1 LVERFDQEIERFQL
15 GECFAVA
22 KTVRDARLDS
32 RAARE
37 KLKPSG
43 KPYFR
48 DLEPNLH
55 LGYRKGKHGGKW
67 VMRRYVGDERYVVET
82 IGGADDFADA
92 DGVETLTFHQAQT
105 KARER
110 AAAAAEEARIASMGP
125 AITVR
130 TAINEY
136 LALREKREARD
147 HAKIGLKRD
156 PRSRLTKHVLEA
168 NERLAAKA
176 LAALTTDDLAKWRR
190 GLQMAASS
198 VQRTCN
204 DFKSALNAAVKR
216 YKTQLPATIR
226 DTIKDGL
233 ASVHAAPATAR
244 EAQVLPDADVRALIS
259 ATWEVDGAGGW
270 EGDLGRIVLVLA
282 ATGARFSQVNRMTV
296 ADVQAKQKRLMVP
309 VSRKGRGVKNSS
321 HIGVR
326 VGDDVLAALAKA
338 TAGRKGS
345 EPLFL
350 RPRWEP
356 VGEARWEKGE
366 RAPWH
371 SASQLTRPRL
381 WAAIVARAGLAAGTI
396 PYALRHSSI
405 VRGLRAGLPVR
416 LVAAL
421 HDTSSAMIERH
432 YAAFIVD
439 AMDELAARA
448 VVPLTTAP
456 AVVIPIDLARGS
468 SR

>member
-1 LVERFDQEIERFQL
+1 M
-15 GECFAVA
+15 A
-22 KTVRDARLDS
+22 KTVRDSRLDS

-67 VMRRYVGDERYVVET
+67 VMRRYVGDEKYVVET
-82 IGGADDFADA
+82 IGAADDFADA

-110 AAAAAEEARIASMGP
+110 AQAVAEEARIASMGP

-130 TAINEY
+130 SAIKEY
-136 LALREKREARD
+136 LALREKREAKD

-168 NERLAAKA
+168 NEKLAAKP
-176 LAALTTDDLAKWRR
+176 LAALTTGDLAKWRD
-190 GLQMAASS
+190 GLQMAPGS
-198 VQRTCN
+198 VQRTVN
-204 DFKSALNAAVKR
+204 DFKAALNAIARSAKA
-216 YKTQLPATIR
+216 QLPPTMR

-233 ASVHAAPATAR
+233 ATVHAAPAAAR
-244 EAQVLPDADVRALIS
+244 EAQVLPDPDVRAIIS
-259 ATWEVDGAGGW
+259 AAWEVDAGGKW
-270 EGDLGRIVLVLA
+270 EGDLARVVLVLA
-282 ATGARFSQVNRMTV
+282 ATGARFSQIARMTV
-296 ADVQAKQKRLMVP
+296 ADVQAAQKRLMIP

-350 RPRWEP
+350 RPRWEAIAA
-356 VGEARWEKGE
+356 ARWEKGP
-366 RAPWH
+366 RGPWH
-371 SASQLTRPRL
+371 SAAELRRP
-381 WAAIVARAGLAAGTI
+381 WAAIVERAGLTAGAI

-456 AVVIPIDLARGS
+456 ATVTPIASAARA
-468 SR
+468 

>member
-1 LVERFDQEIERFQL
+1 MSQTEGV
-15 GECFAVA
+15 FAVA
-22 KTVRDARLDS
+22 RKVRDSRLDS
-32 RAARE
+32 RTARE
-37 KLKPSG
+37 KLRPSG

-55 LGYRKGKHGGKW
+55 LGYRKGKHDGKW
-67 VMRRYVGDERYVVET
+67 VMRRYVGGEKYVVET
-82 IGGADDFADA
+82 IGAADDVADA

-110 AAAAAEEARIASMGP
+110 AAAVAENARIANMGP

-130 TAINEY
+130 TAIEEY
-136 LALREKREARD
+136 LTTREKREKKD
-147 HAKIGLKRD
+147 HGGDVGLKRD
-156 PRSRLTKHVLEA
+156 ARSRLHKHVLEVD
-168 NERLAAKA
+168 EKLAAKP
-176 LAALTTDDLAKWRR
+176 LAAVSSDDLAKWR
-190 GLQMAASS
+190 GSLQMAPGSA
-198 VQRTCN
+198 QRTVN
-204 DFKSALNAAVKR
+204 DLKAALNAAAKC
-216 YKTQLPATIR
+216 YKAQLPATMR
-226 DTIKDGL
+226 DAIKDGL
-233 ASVHAAPATAR
+233 ASVHAAPAAAR

-259 ATWEVDGAGGW
+259 AAWEVDGAGGW

-282 ATGARFSQVNRMTV
+282 ASGARFSQVIRMTV
-296 ADVQAKQKRLMVP
+296 ADVQTAQKRLMIP

-345 EPLFL
+345 EHLLL
-350 RPRWEP
+350 RTRREP
-356 VGEARWEKGE
+356 VGGVV

-371 SASQLTRPRL
+371 AAWELTRP
-381 WAAIVARAGLAAGTI
+381 WGAIVARAGLAGGVV
-396 PYALRHSSI
+396 PYCFRHSSI

-416 LVAAL
+416 LVAAI
-421 HDTSSAMIERH
+421 HDTSSGMVERH

-439 AMDELAARA
+439 VMDELAARA

-456 AVVIPIDLARGS
+456 ATVILLEQAAR
-468 SR
+468 

>member
-1 LVERFDQEIERFQL
+1 MDTLLTESV
-15 GECFAVA
+15 FAVA
-22 KTVRDARLDS
+22 KTVRDSRLDS

-67 VMRRYVGDERYVVET
+67 VMRRYVGDEKYVVET
-82 IGGADDFADA
+82 IGAADDFADA

-110 AAAAAEEARIASMGP
+110 AQAVAEEARIASMGP

-130 TAINEY
+130 SAIKEY
-136 LALREKREARD
+136 LALREKREAKD

-168 NERLAAKA
+168 NEKLAAKP
-176 LAALTTDDLAKWRR
+176 LAALTTGDLAKWRD
-190 GLQMAASS
+190 GLQMAPGS
-198 VQRTCN
+198 VQRTVN
-204 DFKSALNAAVKR
+204 DFKAALNAIARSAKA
-216 YKTQLPATIR
+216 QLPPTMR

-233 ASVHAAPATAR
+233 ATVHAAPAAAR
-244 EAQVLPDADVRALIS
+244 EAQVLPDPDVRAIIS
-259 ATWEVDGAGGW
+259 AAW
-270 EGDLGRIVLVLA
+270 EGDLARIVLVLA
-282 ATGARFSQVNRMTV
+282 ATGARFSQIARMTV
-296 ADVQAKQKRLMVP
+296 ADVQAAQKRLMIP

-350 RPRWEP
+350 RPRWEAIAA
-356 VGEARWEKGE
+356 ARWEKGP
-366 RAPWH
+366 RGPWH
-371 SASQLTRPRL
+371 SAAELRRP
-381 WAAIVARAGLAAGTI
+381 WAAIVERAGLTAGAI

-456 AVVIPIDLARGS
+456 ATVTPIASAARA
-468 SR
+468 